1 MKDDGAPTLRPTDSG
16 AAGGSGGLSVARALH
31 LGALLLCGGNPPCP
45 RAELGSPQQHG
56 AEAAVLRLHGASSDG
71 TVATSCWTSWVLGG
85 AGRTWGIGRFAREM
99 TWSRWTWL
107 ASQPLLLQVLGRCV
121 RLLQLISEL
130 VDHMSILTHW

>member
-1 MKDDGAPTLRPTDSG
+1 MGAPTLRPVDSG
-16 AAGGSGGLSVARALH
+16 AAEGCPWAWALH
-31 LGALLLCGGNPPCP
+31 LGVLVLCGGNPPCP

-56 AEAAVLRLHGASSDG
+56 AEAAVLRLHGVSSDG
-71 TVATSCWTSWVLGG
+71 TVATSCWAAWVLGG
-85 AGRTWGIGRFAREM
+85 AGRTWGIGHFAHEM
-99 TWSRWTWL
+99 RWSRWTWP